1 MAMKERPDSTTTVL
15 EISQPALVITGADDQ
30 LIPPSESETLA
41 RGLQDSRLEIL
52 PNAGHLS
59 NLEQPELFN
68 GAVKDYLRT
77 ML

>member
-1 MAMKERPDSTTTVL
+1 VL
-15 EISQPALVITGADDQ
+15 EIGTPALVITGADDQ

-41 RGLQDSRLEIL
+41 QGLQDSRLEIL